1 MMDQKLKEALG
12 EAFRAPAP
20 ERKAA
25 FLKQHRRRELGRWDL
40 AAVQAGYIRWWV
52 WGLSLGVFGA
62 ILWAAARPHLSMG
75 LSFAAA
81 LTPFLALLAVT
92 ENGRARFY
100 QMEELEL
107 ACRVPRASV
116 LLARMA
122 VPGLFHLALLG
133 ALTPALAVW
142 GGLGTVRAAGAYLAL
157 LAGLTPPL
165 AAWGGL
171 AAARTGVYLLT
182 PYLLTAALGMELT
195 RRFRGREGLLACG
208 GGAALVSAMGTMAA
222 YQRPEL
228 YQPER
233 LSLWG
238 LVLAASAFAAGLE
251 IMLSLKE
258 RELQWN

>member
-1 MMDQKLKEALG
+1 MMNQKLKEALG

-20 ERKAA
+20 ECKAA
-25 FLKQHRRRELGRWDL
+25 FLKQHRRRELGRWEL

-52 WGLSLGVFGA
+52 WGRSLGVFGA

-75 LSFAAA
+75 LSCAAA
-81 LTPFLALLAVT
+81 LTPFLALLAVA

-107 ACRVPRASV
+107 ACRVPRAAV
-116 LLARMA
+116 LLARML
-122 VPGLFHLALLG
+122 VLGLFHLALLG

-142 GGLGTVRAAGAYLAL
+142 GGLGTVRAAGAC
-157 LAGLTPPL
+157 
-165 AAWGGL
+165 
-171 AAARTGVYLLT
+171 LLT

-228 YQPER
+228 YRPER

-238 LVLAASAFAAGLE
+238 LALAASAFAAGME